1 MTKGHAD
8 LKRRRESQRSIATII
23 HILLTGLWLAWT
35 TQPCAASQAPIQLAQ
50 RSTDLLQLGKDALGL
65 GEQTPEGQAST
76 GITNGVPFLLR
87 FRDTVG
93 GLRPGAPVHVRGMQM
108 GAVRD
113 VRITFDPATASFE
126 IPVVIELDPTPFKGE
141 ATDADANRVQDA
153 VAAMVRKGLRADLAP
168 ANLIPGELGVMLE
181 LQPQAAPAELRQGEG
196 GLLEIPTTG
205 TPFEPLTTKL
215 DRIAA
220 LVSDLPLE
228 QTVAQ
233 MNSLIAGARRR
244 VEDPALRRL
253 LTNLA
258 ETSEALTPA
267 ARRLDPTLRAATD
280 MAARASAALAE
291 ARLLLE
297 RSEVLPRELYSAL
310 GEFTDSARSLRL
322 LAEMLERQPQALLLG
337 KGS

>member
-1 MTKGHAD
+1 MIKGHSER
-8 LKRRRESQRSIATII
+8 KRRRDFQRSIATII
-23 HILLTGLWLAWT
+23 HVLTGIWLAWT
-35 TQPCAASQAPIQLAQ
+35 TQPCAASQASIQMALK
-50 RSTDLLQLGKDALGL
+50 SSDLFELGKDALGL

-76 GITNGVPFLLR
+76 GITNGVPFLVR

-93 GLRPGAPVHVRGMQM
+93 GLEPGAPVQVRGMQM
-108 GAVRD
+108 GAVRE

-126 IPVVIELDPTPFKGE
+126 IPVVIELDPAPFKGE
-141 ATDADANRVQDA
+141 ATDTDANRVQDA
-153 VAAMVRKGLRADLAP
+153 VAAMVRKGLRAELAP

-181 LQPQAAPAELRQGEG
+181 LQPEAAPTELRHGEG

-205 TPFEPLTTKL
+205 LPFEPLTTKL
-215 DRIAA
+215 ARVAA
-220 LVSDLPLE
+220 RVSDLPLE

-233 MNSLIAGARRR
+233 MNSLIAAARRR

-258 ETSEALTPA
+258 ETSEALIPA
-267 ARRLDPTLRAATD
+267 ARRLDPTLRAAAD
-280 MAARASAALAE
+280 MAARATTALAE

-297 RSEVLPRELYSAL
+297 RSEALPQELESVL

-322 LAEMLERQPQALLLG
+322 LAETLERQPQALLLG
-337 KGS
+337 KGN

>member
-1 MTKGHAD
+1 MTK
-8 LKRRRESQRSIATII
+8 LER
-23 HILLTGLWLAWT
+23 
-35 TQPCAASQAPIQLAQ
+35 
-50 RSTDLLQLGKDALGL
+50 
-65 GEQTPEGQAST
+65 
-76 GITNGVPFLLR
+76 
-87 FRDTVG
+87 
-93 GLRPGAPVHVRGMQM
+93 
-108 GAVRD
+108 
-113 VRITFDPATASFE
+113 
-126 IPVVIELDPTPFKGE
+126 
-141 ATDADANRVQDA
+141 
-153 VAAMVRKGLRADLAP
+153 VAA
-168 ANLIPGELGVMLE
+168 
-181 LQPQAAPAELRQGEG
+181 
-196 GLLEIPTTG
+196 LLSE
-205 TPFEPLTTKL
+205 
-215 DRIAA
+215 
-220 LVSDLPLE
+220 LPLE

-267 ARRLDPTLRAATD
+267 ARRLDPTLRAAAD